1 MLTNTYTSRI
11 FSINPL
17 AMNKSYYLFVGH
29 QSLCAGLTAL
39 VLCLFTT
46 PSGAQTIP
54 TPTQTDEIIID
65 NGTSGKADPNDRIRY
80 KVTIQN
86 TGGSTAT
93 GTTLNAVPDAKTTFT
108 AGSFRSSP
116 LGFDDGPYTCIG
128 NV

>member
-1 MLTNTYTSRI
+1 MKKKSLLALALLAFG
-11 FSINPL
+11 FSL
-17 AMNKSYYLFVGH
+17 
-29 QSLCAGLTAL
+29 SLH
-39 VLCLFTT
+39 
-46 PSGAQTIP
+46 AQTVP
-54 TPTQTDEIIID
+54 SPQQTDQIITD
-65 NGTSGKADPNDRIRY
+65 PNANGKADPGDKIRY

-128 NV
+128 NVGITVPDGASDLLANDFDDTPA